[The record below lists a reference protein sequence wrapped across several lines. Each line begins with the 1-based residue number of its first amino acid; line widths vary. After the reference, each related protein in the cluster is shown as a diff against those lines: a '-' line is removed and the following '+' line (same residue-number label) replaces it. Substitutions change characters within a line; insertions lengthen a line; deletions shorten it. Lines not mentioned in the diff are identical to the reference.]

1 MTVPHSQ
8 QRDSEIKM
16 SQLYTNERD
25 GRLGRKS
32 LTSYTCICIDDMH
45 GAELRISEYMEN
57 RLWGISRNGVTSVLH
72 TEDGGFDSRMLHSP
86 KSGLISRVRERIGE

>member
-8 QRDSEIKM
+8 QRYGEIKM

-45 GAELRISEYMEN
+45 IAELRIFEYMEN
-57 RLWGISRNGVTSVLH
+57 RLWVSSSVGRTSVLQ
-72 TEDGGFDSRMLHSP
+72 TECRGFEPHLYPLEVKGPCHLSIPTSY
-86 KSGLISRVRERIGE
+86 